1 MTTHIN
7 SNILKSFLLE
17 KVGRTLDYK
26 EAVSL
31 DVKNEYNKM
40 LEETQDT
47 LELYLDDFLDD
58 TDSDLYQK
66 FATLYIE
73 EKDNE
78 AEAKN
83 EEKEKEKQNKVQ
95 AGNNGAGV

>member
-1 MTTHIN
+1 MYQFYYAD
-7 SNILKSFLLE
+7 S
-17 KVGRTLDYK
+17 KVEQK
-26 EAVSL
+26 EAHYSQN
-31 DVKNEYNKM
+31 VKNEYNKM

-47 LELYLDDFLDD
+47 LELDLDDLLGD
-58 TDSDLYQK
+58 TYSDLYQK

-73 EKDNE
+73 QKDNE

-83 EEKEKEKQNKVQ
+83 EEKEKEKQNTVQ